1 MDNKYQSRKTTP
13 FLAIMKEQLTEA
25 QKEEKLKFK
34 WATIGQLHCVRS
46 LIDPLTDGNLLTITP
61 APTEDWSI
69 QILGVRTL
77 TRMGALIDTKL
88 LAEYMLGSVI
98 SDIQDKLDE
107 EK

>member
-1 MDNKYQSRKTTP
+1 MDNKYHPGTP
-13 FLAIMKEQLTEA
+13 SNLWFCEKEQLTEE
-25 QKEEKLKFK
+25 QKEAKLKFK
-34 WATIGQLHCVRS
+34 WATIGQLHYVRS